1 MNAKDKEIIKSIVEL
16 QVESTFEKVGDKFF
30 LLDGDITLDQTLEL
44 EKINLALT
52 HLLFKWVDQNKSH
65 NSTRDGLWEN
75 QEL

>member
-1 MNAKDKEIIKSIVEL
+1 MNARKMNAKDKEIIKSIVEL

-30 LLDGDITLDQTLEL
+30 LLDGDITL
-44 EKINLALT
+44 T